1 MADLQLERLIPNLPP
16 FTNTGADYFE
26 PIEFKKG
33 RNMVKHYGVIF
44 TCMAR
49 RAIHLEVAYS
59 LDTNSCIN
67 AVRRFM
73 CRQGQVVHIR
83 SDNGPNFVGA
93 ERELR
98 KALACLDHS
107 KVQKALLAD
116 GLKWSFNPP
125 AASHHGGAWE
135 HLIRLVKKVL
145 FSVLQQ
151 QHVDDE
157 SLHTIICEVEAILND
172 RPITKVSDDPNDLE
186 AFTPNHL
193 LLLKRKPLLPPGLF
207 KDDDLHSR
215 KRWRQVQ
222 YGRPV
227 LEKVVEGIP
236 PTTTREAKVDQ
247 TKKKLHCWR
256 LGHYYGY
263 DCTKRAMA
271 DGEDN

>member
-1 MADLQLERLIPNLPP
+1 MADLPPERLIPNLPP
-16 FTNTGADYFE
+16 FTNTEVDYFG
-26 PIEFKKG
+26 PIEVKKG
-33 RNMVKHYGVIF
+33 CNMVKHYGVIF
-44 TCMAR
+44 TCMAS
-49 RAIHLEVAYS
+49 RAIHLEVTYS

-83 SDNGPNFVGA
+83 SDNGTNFVGA

-98 KALACLDHS
+98 EALACLDHS
-107 KVQKALLAD
+107 KIQKALLAD

-135 HLIRLVKKVL
+135 RLIHLVKKVL

-172 RPITKVSDDPNDLE
+172 QPITKVSDDPNDLE
-186 AFTPNHL
+186 ALTPNHL

-207 KDDDLHSR
+207 KDDDLYSR

-222 YGRPV
+222 Y
-227 LEKVVEGIP
+227 
-236 PTTTREAKVDQ
+236 
-247 TKKKLHCWR
+247 
-256 LGHYYGY
+256 
-263 DCTKRAMA
+263 MA
-271 DGEDN
+271 DLFWKR